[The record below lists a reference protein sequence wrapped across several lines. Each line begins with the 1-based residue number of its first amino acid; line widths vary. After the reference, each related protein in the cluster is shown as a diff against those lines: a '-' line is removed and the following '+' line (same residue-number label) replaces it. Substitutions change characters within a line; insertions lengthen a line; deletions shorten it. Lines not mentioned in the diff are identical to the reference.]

1 MKLYLDTANIW
12 EIKNFYDMG
21 IIDGVTTNP
30 SLIIKQ
36 KISFPKIIK
45 EISSILPHP
54 VITETVSTD
63 AQDIVNE
70 AKTLSNIASNVIVG
84 IPVIPE
90 GLKAIKM
97 LKKEHIKINA
107 TLIYSTGQ
115 AVLAAKAGALYITP
129 TISTHNKNWDDSL
142 QIMKDLIQI
151 FNTYG
156 FRVNLMAKNVSSP
169 EQLIDIMKIGVPFA
183 SVSFSILNKMLNH
196 TMTHVGLRRYIEDW
210 WDIMNIQEATLPKD
224 QSHNT

>member
-1 MKLYLDTANIW
+1 
-12 EIKNFYDMG
+12 MG

-45 EISSILPHP
+45 EMSSILPHP

-70 AKTLSNIASNVIVG
+70 AKTLSDIASNVIVG

-107 TLIYSTGQ
+107 TF
-115 AVLAAKAGALYITP
+115 LYRE
-129 TISTHNKNWDDSL
+129 S
-142 QIMKDLIQI
+142 M
-151 FNTYG
+151 
-156 FRVNLMAKNVSSP
+156 
-169 EQLIDIMKIGVPFA
+169 
-183 SVSFSILNKMLNH
+183 ILNFK
-196 TMTHVGLRRYIEDW
+196 TH
-210 WDIMNIQEATLPKD
+210 
-224 QSHNT
+224 

>member
-1 MKLYLDTANIW
+1 
-12 EIKNFYDMG
+12 MG

-45 EISSILPHP
+45 EMSSILPHP

-70 AKTLSNIASNVIVG
+70 AKTLSDIASNVIVG

-97 LKKEHIKINA
+97 LKKEHIKI
-107 TLIYSTGQ
+107 TRFGGCGTFFLVLTIY
-115 AVLAAKAGALYITP
+115 LFFLK
-129 TISTHNKNWDDSL
+129 
-142 QIMKDLIQI
+142 
-151 FNTYG
+151 
-156 FRVNLMAKNVSSP
+156 
-169 EQLIDIMKIGVPFA
+169 EIDKK
-183 SVSFSILNKMLNH
+183 L
-196 TMTHVGLRRYIEDW
+196 
-210 WDIMNIQEATLPKD
+210 
-224 QSHNT
+224 